1 MLIHILVLAAHQQHT
16 NSTPTNYRLMR
27 TSTCQIQQ
35 MTCASKDKFHIL
47 WNGAIY
53 CGPSCCS
60 TCLTGDIETSSNI
73 LQHGNQLSICC
84 ISNECTNYEYLHQVK
99 DISNLIPRN
108 ETEHTEI
115 LCLDLFQPIDACEIC
130 AVYKPKKTKKGG
142 DKKRGRR
149 GRCQQGWLTNYR
161 TSQYK
166 YRNEQYQNYMC
177 KFLTADVPI
186 GGMRSVQQIMRPRQ
200 RLPMGRLHH
209 DADNVARKY
218 SPNRVKDAVKKIAY
232 IISPKKSRRRIFS
245 PLKLSRL
252 LSARKKCSQPH
263 FAASCP
269 QDQSLSTANIPL
281 NKDGRMVFD
290 DDHDIDDLISK
301 ADDSI
306 AELSVDDSFEEED
319 AEDVAEFEGAEQ
331 ECSIEHDHDIDDLI
345 SKADDSIAELSV
357 DDSFEEE
364 DAEDMA
370 EFEGAEQECSIEHMI
385 NDAMNIESVI
395 GSRGSEEEAFW
406 HNANQQLFNL
416 PAGSSASL
424 QYPSSSIDTI
434 RKDQLR
440 QTIEDLLISNGT
452 MMDAV
457 LRDHGY
463 AHVSKFKTVVGK
475 SQFGYMQKIM
485 GLLKNSKKRMKNKK
499 YASNATLQR
508 RFTAFSSLLTP
519 KASQDRMEIIS
530 QLSRAAAFEE
540 IGFHDLIG
548 GDFGGNEW
556 EDMFARTGVKEN
568 STVGNITGEAATD
581 LLFLLRQEIIDIA
594 AVYISS
600 DKGQGGHLAK
610 VLTWYSEQEG
620 RVKKFTIDI
629 DKCSGFSSETA
640 EGLKFSIDR
649 IYLNKRYNIKGG
661 GSDAGGGGTGES
673 LKKELVRLRVMA
685 HDAIMSLCGLHGIQL
700 VFKNPIELILG
711 KGGLESRTALQLL
724 HDYFNI
730 QEALGHDVWAIR
742 FKNCATH
749 LGIPMRNE
757 YGTATTSV
765 PILQEPILSQ
775 WWTVGEGSKIASYN
789 EEILIELMLQTIE
802 SKRTNTD
809 IATTK
814 IATNTLSL
822 ALEKSVQS
830 DMKLIR
836 GFSRFFLEPHMDWL
850 QLGDKR
856 CGDTA
861 GFSAR
866 NMLVQYFF
874 MNEDLEKLRDG
885 IWITDNEF
893 KDFVETLN
901 VRNNVSVAQDIPA
914 IEIDETTG
922 ELIGNN
928 IKLRDLRPRPIK
940 DIQLQ
945 KNKAS
950 KLFEAAWRALHN
962 CDHFQPYRKNLLF
975 LGLFGEGSTPAIVR
989 DKILGAPINL
999 NHHGTELCES
1009 HDRLIDLKAFG
1020 EFLEWGHLDEYGKK
1034 VDTVWEERRECERF
1048 KRFTNDEL
1056 EILGSPDF
1064 SIWDAR
1070 APPAYA
1076 TLAPFYK
1083 ITYSA
1088 LPTTTHFVERAVK
1101 TAALSKGTSRSDTR
1115 ATHFAIGSNL
1125 IEEVNNLAVQHM
1137 IQDRRTKGKPCCA
1150 DVTETM
1156 KGYFLFK
1163 GLRKGKHF
1171 NMLKEELQLRNLEF
1185 SDKATYSDLKK
1196 QLRSAVGEESRGFM
1210 PKFGAL
1216 AQWHDAHSS

>member
-115 LCLDLFQPIDACEIC
+115 SCLDLFQPIDACEIC

-186 GGMRSVQQIMRPRQ
+186 GGRSVQQIMRPRQ

-922 ELIGNN
+922 ELTGNN

-1020 EFLEWGHLDEYGKK
+1020 EFLEWGHLDEY
-1034 VDTVWEERRECERF
+1034 E
-1048 KRFTNDEL
+1048 
-1056 EILGSPDF
+1056 
-1064 SIWDAR
+1064 
-1070 APPAYA
+1070 
-1076 TLAPFYK
+1076 
-1083 ITYSA
+1083 
-1088 LPTTTHFVERAVK
+1088 
-1101 TAALSKGTSRSDTR
+1101 KG
-1115 ATHFAIGSNL
+1115 
-1125 IEEVNNLAVQHM
+1125 
-1137 IQDRRTKGKPCCA
+1137 
-1150 DVTETM
+1150 
-1156 KGYFLFK
+1156 
-1163 GLRKGKHF
+1163 
-1171 NMLKEELQLRNLEF
+1171 
-1185 SDKATYSDLKK
+1185 
-1196 QLRSAVGEESRGFM
+1196 
-1210 PKFGAL
+1210 
-1216 AQWHDAHSS
+1216 